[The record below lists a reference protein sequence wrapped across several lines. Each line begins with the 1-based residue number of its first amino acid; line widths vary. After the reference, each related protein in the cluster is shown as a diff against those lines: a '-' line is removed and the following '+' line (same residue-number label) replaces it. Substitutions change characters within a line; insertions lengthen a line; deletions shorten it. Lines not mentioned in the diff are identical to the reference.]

1 MRYHRLTR
9 RRAVWLGGSLT
20 TLVVLACGL
29 VGQPFAAARL
39 AQAQAPHPTADPGRG
54 DGSNPLASPPRVEP
68 AQVQFRLG
76 DNPPALS
83 PGVRLAVYD
92 EDSSQK
98 SGEAGSAPTS
108 VRPAVDAATY
118 VRKLREQ
125 WGRPKFVFFLTGR
138 QHGYIE
144 PCGCTGLENA
154 KGGLSRRH
162 TFIQLLRDTGW
173 NVVALDVGNQIRR
186 FGKQAEIKFQRTA
199 EILRKLD
206 YAAIGLGPD
215 DLRLSLDGLLAPLS
229 EGRFVCANADIFEL
243 NAPFQLI
250 NVGGQRI
257 GITAVLG
264 AAELK
269 KINRDHSE
277 IAFRDPFEALAET
290 IPKLRNANYRVL
302 LAHGSVEETR
312 QWVAR
317 FPDAF
322 DLVVTAGGEGEPT
335 LEPERVPGST
345 ASIVQVGTKGM
356 YVGLVGVFD
365 NPQQPVRYERV
376 VLDAR
381 FPDSPEV
388 MEIFADYQKQLEI
401 HGLAGLG
408 IRPVKHASGHTFV
421 GYEKCG
427 ECHTTAF
434 EVFES
439 TPHHHATES
448 LVKPPN
454 SRGSIPRH
462 FDPEC
467 LSCHVTGWNPQEYFP
482 YQSGYLSLADTLLHA
497 NGCEN
502 CHGPGS
508 QHVAV
513 ESEEIEVSDAERE
526 ELRQQMRLTVEE
538 ARKNTCY
545 TCHDLDNSPEFD
557 FDTYWEQVK
566 HKGVD

>member
-1 MRYHRLTR
+1 MRYYRFVTSPHQ
-9 RRAVWLGGSLT
+9 WLALG
-20 TLVVLACGL
+20 LAALGAFSWGL
-29 VGQPFAAARL
+29 VGQPFAGNASAEVQVPQSRTAANSL
-39 AQAQAPHPTADPGRG
+39 ENETLKQAVLGVQ
-54 DGSNPLASPPRVEP
+54 P
-68 AQVQFRLG
+68 AQVQFQLG
-76 DNPPALS
+76 DEIGS
-83 PGVRLAVYD
+83 SEPGVRLAVYD
-92 EDSSQK
+92 EDASEERVTADAERST
-98 SGEAGSAPTS
+98 AAP
-108 VRPAVDAATY
+108 AADAASY
-118 VRKLREQ
+118 VQQLLRQ
-125 WGRPKFVFFLTGR
+125 WGRPKFAFFVTGR

-162 TFIQLLRDTGW
+162 TCLQLLRNAGLS
-173 NVVALDVGNQIRR
+173 VIAVDVGNQVRR

-199 EILRKLD
+199 EILRAMN

-243 NAPFQLI
+243 NAPFELI
-250 NVGGQRI
+250 NVGGRRI
-257 GITAVLG
+257 GITSVLG
-264 AAELK
+264 TTELK

-277 IAFRDPFEALAET
+277 IAFRDPVEALADT
-290 IPKLRNANYRVL
+290 IPKLKEANYRVL

-317 FPDAF
+317 FPQAF
-322 DLVVTAGGEGEPT
+322 DLVVTAGGAGEPT

-345 ASIVQVGTKGM
+345 AQIVQVGTKGM
-356 YVGLVGVFD
+356 YAGLVGVFD
-365 NPQQPVRYERV
+365 DPQQPLRYERI

-388 MEIFADYQKQLEI
+388 LEVFADYQKQLEI

-427 ECHTTAF
+427 ECHTTAL

-439 TPHHHATES
+439 TPHHHATDS

-454 SRGSIPRH
+454 SRGAIPRH

-482 YQSGYLSLADTLLHA
+482 YQSGYLSLADSLLHA

-513 ESEEIEVSDAERE
+513 ESEEIEVTDAERE
-526 ELRQQMRLTVEE
+526 KLRQQMRLTLVD
-538 ARKNTCY
+538 AKKSVCY

-557 FDTYWEQVK
+557 FDSYWEQIK
-566 HKGVD
+566 HEGVD